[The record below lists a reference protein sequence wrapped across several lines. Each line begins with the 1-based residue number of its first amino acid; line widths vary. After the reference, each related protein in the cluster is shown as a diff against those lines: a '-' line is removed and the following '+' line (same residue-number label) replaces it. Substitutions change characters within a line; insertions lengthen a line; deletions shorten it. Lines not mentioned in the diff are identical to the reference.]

1 MKITVLQENLK
12 HGLSIVSRATSPRAT
27 LPVLGN
33 ILVATENGRLHLS
46 ATDLELSITCWIGAS
61 IEQEGATT
69 VPARTFFDLVGTLPP
84 DAISLDYD
92 DASSTMKLSC
102 GQSKTQLKCIQAE
115 EFPPIALRASGT
127 PTFENDGFEIETKCL
142 LEMIRQTAFSAS
154 KDIARPVLTGVQV
167 TIAGDEITLA
177 SADGFRLSE
186 HKARLSTPVAEP
198 INALV
203 PAKSLNELAHILK
216 NKGDIVIIAF
226 ANGRIV
232 FRTPDVELATQLIE
246 GEFPDY
252 HQIIPEDHTTRM
264 VVPTDAL
271 RKACQ
276 QAGVFARNDSLVA
289 TLDIQEDILE
299 VSAQADEL
307 GSSRTQVAV
316 VTEGP
321 GMHIAFNTHFLQD
334 ALSVIQTPSVAL
346 EVSDPVKPGTIRPVG
361 EDGNFLHVLMPM
373 NTVS

>member
-1 MKITVLQENLK
+1 
-12 HGLSIVSRATSPRAT
+12 
-27 LPVLGN
+27 
-33 ILVATENGRLHLS
+33 
-46 ATDLELSITCWIGAS
+46 
-61 IEQEGATT
+61 
-69 VPARTFFDLVGTLPP
+69 
-84 DAISLDYD
+84 
-92 DASSTMKLSC
+92 MKLSC

>member
-33 ILVATENGRLHLS
+33 ILVATESGRLRLA
-46 ATDLELSITCWIGAS
+46 ATDLELSITCWIGAK
-61 IEQEGATT
+61 IEREGAAT
-69 VPARTFFDLVGTLPP
+69 VPARTFFDLVGTLTP

-92 DASSTMKLSC
+92 DAVSTMKLSC
-102 GQSKTQLKCIQAE
+102 GKSKTKLKCISAE
-115 EFPPIALRASGT
+115 EFPPS
-127 PTFENDGFEIETKCL
+127 PTFESDGIQIEAECL
-142 LEMIRQTAFSAS
+142 LEMIRQTTFSAAKAES
-154 KDIARPVLTGVQV
+154 RPVLTGVLI
-167 TIAGDEITLA
+167 TINADNITFA

-186 HKARLSTPVAEP
+186 YKARLSTPVSEP
-198 INALV
+198 ISALI

-216 NKGDIVIIAF
+216 NKDEVVTIAF
-226 ANGRIV
+226 ANGRVV
-232 FRTPDVELATQLIE
+232 FRTLDVELATQLIE

-252 HQIIPEDHTTRM
+252 GQIIPECHTTRM

-276 QAGVFARNDSLVA
+276 QAGIFARNDSLVA
-289 TLDIQEDILE
+289 TLDITEDTVE

-307 GSSRTQVAV
+307 GSNRTQVAV

-321 GMHIAFNTHFLQD
+321 GMRIAFNTHYLQD
-334 ALSVIQTPSVAL
+334 ALGVIQAPSVAL

-361 EDGNFLHVLMPM
+361 EERAFLHVLMPM
-373 NTVS
+373 NTAS

>member
-33 ILVATENGRLHLS
+33 ILIATENGRLRLA
-46 ATDLELSITCWIGAS
+46 ATDLELSITGWIGAS

-92 DASSTMKLSC
+92 DATSTMKLSC
-102 GQSKTQLKCIQAE
+102 DKSKTQLKCIHAE

-154 KDIARPVLTGVQV
+154 RDIARPVLTGVLI
-167 TIAGDEITLA
+167 TIAEDRITLA

-186 HKARLSTPVAEP
+186 HKARLSSPVAEP
-198 INALV
+198 VSALV

-216 NKGDIVIIAF
+216 NKDGLVTIAF
-226 ANGRIV
+226 ANGRV
-232 FRTPDVELATQLIE
+232 AFRTPDIELATQLIE

-252 HQIIPEDHTTRM
+252 HQIIPEEHTTRM

-289 TLDIQEDILE
+289 TLDIREEIVE

-321 GMHIAFNTHFLQD
+321 GMHIAFNTHYLQD
-334 ALSVIQTPSVAL
+334 ALAVIQTPSVAL
-346 EVSDPVKPGTIRPVG
+346 EISDPVKPGTIRPVG
-361 EDGNFLHVLMPM
+361 EEGNFLHVLMPM